1 MKHFGNISAVAMAT
15 KQNLHN
21 HSCNIWYSKNI
32 YSYRRKKSDL
42 IEKGLRLAPFWAE
55 KVGITLALSLGNYC
69 GPFRP
74 FVGIYHGPRQIRL
87 SS

>member
-42 IEKGLRLAPFWAE
+42 IEKGLRPSDFVFISFPPCLKE
-55 KVGITLALSLGNYC
+55 I
-69 GPFRP
+69 RP
-74 FVGIYHGPRQIRL
+74 H
-87 SS
+87 